1 MAPPRPSQ
9 PPDWDKDKDSF
20 LTLKS
25 ILQLVELAGAT
36 AGGGPVGGALDL
48 AWIIGRSEEFFS
60 NAENW
65 RNLLEIADKLLSILE
80 RLKNF
85 AAESPT
91 GKLADIAHMLGQPRA
106 GIEFPVSAVANS
118 AARMARG
125 LHRPAQPNAMPP
137 VEELYLVDAT
147 QKKNSLKAVA
157 FQILDS
163 DHTYPHHQMNSGEYA
178 ELKIGF
184 VIWKRGQNFIGE
196 KEWISTK
203 KWISIAPHWECD
215 SYDYWI
221 HPAHT
226 YTRIESMVSVPW

>member
-1 MAPPRPSQ
+1 MAPPRPTE

-20 LTLKS
+20 LTLKTV
-25 ILQLVELAGAT
+25 LQLVEIAGAT

-65 RNLLEIADKLLSILE
+65 RNVLEIADKILSILE

-91 GKLADIAHMLGQPRA
+91 GRLADIAHMLGQPRQNV
-106 GIEFPVSAVANS
+106 EFPVSAVANS

-125 LHRPAQPNAMPP
+125 LHRPAQPNATPP

-147 QKKNSLKAVA
+147 QKKSSLKAVA
-157 FQILDS
+157 FSILESVAD
-163 DHTYPHHQMNSGEYA
+163 YPHHQMNSGEIA
-178 ELKIGF
+178 SLKIGF
-184 VIWKRGQNFIGE
+184 IHWKRGPDFIGQ

-203 KWISIAPHWECD
+203 KFISIAPHWECD
-215 SYDYWI
+215 GYDYYI
-221 HPAHT
+221 NPAHT
-226 YTRIESMVSVPW
+226 YTRIESEVPVPW